1 MTTIEKTNNTKNA
14 VEIRSELATNGISVE
29 YIVING
35 QKCGVLGSASEK
47 DKEAAIKT
55 LQTALDASDGN
66 LCAAMNKLNIIAT
79 MEEHEI
85 KPDEM
90 VKVRNRDIILSYESK
105 TAYTVQGK
113 EIANCKD
120 LDNIPTEAIKALL
133 IARAEAALR

>member
-14 VEIRSELATNGISVE
+14 VEIRSELQANGITVE

-66 LCAAMNKLNIIAT
+66 LYAAMQKLNTIAT
-79 MEEHEI
+79 MEEKEI

-90 VKVRNRDIILSYESK
+90 IEVCGVNIIISYEAK
-105 TAYTVQGK
+105 TAYTTNGE
-113 EIANCKD
+113 EIANCTD
-120 LDNIPTEAIKALL
+120 LPDMPNEAIKAVL
-133 IARAEAALR
+133 IARTENELH

>member
-1 MTTIEKTNNTKNA
+1 MTTIERTNTAKNA
-14 VEIRSELATNGISVE
+14 VEIRSELAAGGITVE

-35 QKCGVLGSASEK
+35 QKCGVLGTASEK

-90 VKVRNRDIILSYESK
+90 VKVRNRDIIISYEAK

-120 LDNIPTEAIKALL
+120 LEDIPTEAIKALL
-133 IARAEAALR
+133 IARAEAALN

>member
-1 MTTIEKTNNTKNA
+1 MTTINKTNNTKNA
-14 VEIRSELATNGISVE
+14 VEIRSELAENGITVE

-66 LCAAMNKLNIIAT
+66 LHAAMQKLNTIAT
-79 MEEHEI
+79 MEEKEI

-90 VKVRNRDIILSYESK
+90 IKICGYDIIISYEAK
-105 TAYTVQGK
+105 TAYTTNGE
-113 EIANCKD
+113 EIANCSD
-120 LDNIPTEAIKALL
+120 LPDMPNEAIKAVLT
-133 IARAEAALR
+133 ARAETELH